1 MAGSKREQGAKAQ
14 EEDGVDFAAFL
25 ATVRPKT
32 VAEASEALRDLV
44 GKVRDTG
51 KKGTLTLTITVAPFE
66 ADSSVLTINDEIK
79 VRAPEHTRKPALA
92 WPDGRNNLSR
102 SDPSAMPLFEDVRTA
117 EPFNP
122 GTGEIKEP
130 PTA

>member
-1 MAGSKREQGAKAQ
+1 MAGKNQGAKASA

-32 VAEASEALRDLV
+32 VAEASEAMRDLV

-92 WPDGRNNLSR
+92 WPDDRNNLSR
-102 SDPSAMPLFEDVRTA
+102 SDPSQMPLWEDVRTA

-122 GTGEIKEP
+122 ESGEIKEP